1 MVLIRS
7 NVFASFTLA
16 KVLGNLKWRNSA
28 GLGDTCLYPV
38 LGRQRQWD
46 QEFKVQGHVWGQP
59 GLQEIMSKKKEKRKG
74 NIYCLCW
81 FTVSRCQPMVIC
93 PTVFE
98 LVVVTVALGRGTP
111 RWKWEETLGHAGR
124 GLTSSTGPMVPS
136 PPASPQVGDK
146 VFNTGPSQLY
156 ILDPKHKWNKHTSKQ
171 TITRHSK
178 GGVRPGECCTWVLH

>member
-59 GLQEIMSKKKEKRKG
+59 GLQEIMSKRKKGKG
-74 NIYCLCW
+74 AFVAYVGLQSLG
-81 FTVSRCQPMVIC
+81 VSPWWVG

-136 PPASPQVGDK
+136 PAASPQVGDK

-156 ILDPKHKWNKHTSKQ
+156 ILKTQVEQTHKPTSNHK
-171 TITRHSK
+171 T
-178 GGVRPGECCTWVLH
+178 L